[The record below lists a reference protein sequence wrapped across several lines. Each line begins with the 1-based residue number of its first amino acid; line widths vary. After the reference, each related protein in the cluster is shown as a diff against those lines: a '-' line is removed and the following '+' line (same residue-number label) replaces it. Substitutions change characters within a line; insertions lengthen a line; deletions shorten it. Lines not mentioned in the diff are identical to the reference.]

1 MFTSATFFCRNFACR
16 SFLKPLPS
24 AIRQRIRGL
33 KVSISTAEIVVGIEE
48 VEVDIVDDE
57 VEVEIGEKHG
67 IAGDDEGKVGEGIA
81 DDVIGEK
88 HDDVGERGEEVYVGV
103 IEVLVVEVLV
113 VGSRTFSVKEHI
125 RRILLPSE
133 IAYMPGAAV
142 EVAGCEFHHSP
153 CHHSP

>member
-1 MFTSATFFCRNFACR
+1 M
-16 SFLKPLPS
+16 
-24 AIRQRIRGL
+24 
-33 KVSISTAEIVVGIEE
+33 AEIVVGIEE
-48 VEVDIVDDE
+48 VDVDIVDDE

-113 VGSRTFSVKEHI
+113 AGSRTFSVKEHI
-125 RRILLPSE
+125 RLMLLPSE
-133 IAYMPGAAV
+133 IAYIPAADA
-142 EVAGCEFHHSP
+142 AGCDAHHSP

>member
-24 AIRQRIRGL
+24 AIRHRIRGL

-67 IAGDDEGKVGEGIA
+67 IAGDDEGKVGDGIA
-81 DDVIGEK
+81 NEEIGEK
-88 HDDVGERGEEVYVGV
+88 HDAVGERGVEVYVGVV
-103 IEVLVVEVLV
+103 IEVLVVEVLA
-113 VGSRTFSVKEHI
+113 GSRTFSVKEHI

-133 IAYMPGAAV
+133 IAYIPAV